1 MNMDLSADDARAIDE
16 AIWRHFKGRELGGS
30 ELSLLARLFSGN
42 HFLLDL
48 KGLLQSKMRNSGS
61 GFSEEADVRMAWID
75 KRPYAQMTGCKRVE
89 IGDSAIFYIQSSSTT
104 TTASRIDKARAVIL
118 QAKVHDKIDFI
129 PLVPVTERSKS
140 TALQLKLLSNWPRF
154 DLYQSTRGASR
165 LANDVQIDTS
175 LAGYAWFMATPRN
188 APTVSAQISWWRS
201 PWMCGEPA
209 QGASFNHTLGELM
222 VNFLNPPDRGNPKP
236 GQHHPGLPF
245 KMSTADLN
253 PGILPASGGWDR
265 LCIELL
271 RSAHRSQL
279 PPYLF
284 PNESSPKALKS
295 ISISSFPGLDFDEL
309 WEKAIRVFDRVLKR
323 ASRERFPVLII
334 THHMREEDRKEPE
347 PRPRPWMTSNEFKNR
362 F

>member
-1 MNMDLSADDARAIDE
+1 MHMDLNADDARAIDE
-16 AIWRHFKGRELGGS
+16 AIWRHFKGRKLGGS

-48 KGLLQSKMRNSGS
+48 KGLLQSKMRKSGP
-61 GFSEEADVRMAWID
+61 GFSEEADVRIAWID

-104 TTASRIDKARAVIL
+104 TTAPRIDKARAVIL

-165 LANDVQIDTS
+165 LANDVEIDTS

-188 APTVSAQISWWRS
+188 APTVSAQVSWWRS

-209 QGASFNHTLGELM
+209 QGASFTHTLGELM
-222 VNFLNPPDRGNPKP
+222 VNFLNPPDRGNPRP

-245 KMSTADLN
+245 ALAIADLN
-253 PGILPASGGWDR
+253 SRVEPASKGWDR

-271 RSAHRSQL
+271 RSADRSQL
-279 PPYLF
+279 PPHLF
-284 PNESSPKALKS
+284 PNQSSQKALKS

-309 WEKAIRVFDRVLKR
+309 WEKIIRVFDRVLKR
-323 ASRERFPVLII
+323 ASRERIPVLII
-334 THHMREEDRKEPE
+334 TRHMHEEEGRRKPE
-347 PRPRPWMTSNEFKNR
+347 PRPHPWKHGDFKSR